1 MRCLN
6 CLSILR
12 GGANIVFNG
21 WEATLRVL
29 AVETATSWQS
39 VAILDGSRILA
50 RHDQDAAGSH
60 AKLLLPTIDRL
71 FCETGL
77 TVKQLDGLAVSIGPG
92 SFTGLRVGL
101 ATLLAFRTIS
111 RLPLAVVPT
120 LEGMAWNLRGASTL
134 LCPVL
139 NSRRGELYWALFRW
153 AGNDRL
159 ERVMS
164 EQVGTAAM
172 LGSSLT
178 GSAVVFGEGW
188 TVEESAVRA
197 SISSSVTVI
206 EASDSAKNPSA
217 VSIGLAGIERLR
229 RGEHAGGGISPLY
242 VQRTAA
248 ELKYEESGG
257 ISPVTLRQERVAKK
271 VNARLAT
278 ARGTRGKGKDGT

>member
-1 MRCLN
+1 MK
-6 CLSILR
+6 
-12 GGANIVFNG
+12 
-21 WEATLRVL
+21 VL

-39 VAILDGSRILA
+39 VAILDESRVLA

-71 FCETGL
+71 LRETGL
-77 TVKQLDGLAVSIGPG
+77 ALMQLDGFVVSIGPG

-101 ATLLAFRTIS
+101 ATLLGFRTIS

-120 LEGMAWNLRGASTL
+120 LEGMAWNLRGTSTL
-134 LCPVL
+134 LCPIL

-153 AGNDRL
+153 TSDDQL

-172 LGSSLT
+172 LGRCLT
-178 GSAVVFGEGW
+178 GSGLVFGEGW
-188 TVEESAVRA
+188 TAETSAIRA
-197 SISSSVTVI
+197 SMSSSAAFV
-206 EASDSAKNPSA
+206 EASDSAMKPSA
-217 VSIGLAGIERLR
+217 VSIGLAGIERFQ
-229 RGEHAGGGISPLY
+229 RGEYAGTGISPLY

-257 ISPVTLRQERVAKK
+257 LSPVAQRQERVARK
-271 VNARLAT
+271 VNARAAA
-278 ARGTRGKGKDGT
+278 ARTPTGRARAVRGSGTSGT